1 VGAPPAPRPG
11 RDAKFDSRWLAARL
25 QELLP
30 SGAPHPPRYAVAWS
44 GGADSTALLHA
55 LAELRKH
62 TGKRAFTLRA
72 IHVDHGL
79 QPASAGWA
87 RRCRAEARR
96 WRVPLTVL
104 RVAISPEAGASP
116 EQAARE
122 ARYRAFTAEL
132 REGECLLLGQHARDQ
147 LETLLLRLL
156 RGGGPRGL
164 AAMPERRSLGS
175 GWLLRPVLDRHP
187 QMLRDYLSAHDIE
200 WIEDPSNDDPRYD
213 RNYLRAEVLPRLE
226 ARWPG
231 ALRTTARS
239 TRLLRESERSL
250 DASARRDLNAVRDG
264 DGVNI
269 PTMRRLPTRRRAGAL
284 RAWFDDASVRQPDEA
299 RLAQV
304 LTALTLR
311 DDARVE
317 VRWAD
322 TVLRRHD
329 DRLVLTHAS
338 EPAVAL
344 PEIAWRWAEGVLT
357 LPHGRV
363 MVAPDAQGDLDLDRL
378 PPVLRVRA
386 RPRGRARDL
395 DGRSVDVKSLLQESG
410 VPSWRRASLPFLH
423 DSREEHADG
432 GLVAIADLWF
442 ATSLRAG
449 VRTRHRGRIVWQP
462 S

>member
-1 VGAPPAPRPG
+1 MKPPAVR
-11 RDAKFDSRWLAARL
+11 RVAEFDPRWLGTRL

-30 SGAPHPPRYAVAWS
+30 PEAARPPRYVVAWS
-44 GGADSTALLHA
+44 GGADSTALLFA
-55 LAELRKH
+55 LAELRKQAG
-62 TGKRAFTLRA
+62 TRAFSLRA

-79 QPASAGWA
+79 QPASSGWA
-87 RRCRAEARR
+87 KRCRADARR
-96 WRVPLTVL
+96 WRVPLTVKS
-104 RVAISPEAGASP
+104 VAVVAESGESP
-116 EQAARE
+116 EQAARD
-122 ARYRAFTAEL
+122 ARYRAFTEDL
-132 REGECLLLGQHARDQ
+132 RPGECLLLAQHARDQ

-164 AAMPERRSLGS
+164 AAIPERRPLGA
-175 GWLLRPVLDRHP
+175 GWLLRPLLDRHP
-187 QMLRDYLSAHDIE
+187 QALRDHLQANGVD
-200 WIEDPSNDDPRYD
+200 WIEDPSNDDARYD

-239 TRLLRESERSL
+239 TRLLRESERTI

-264 DGVNI
+264 DGIAI
-269 PTMRRLPTRRRAGAL
+269 PPMRRLSMARRAGTL
-284 RAWFDDASVRQPDEA
+284 RAWFDDARIRQPDEA
-299 RLAQV
+299 RLAQI
-304 LTALTLR
+304 LSALSLR
-311 DDARVE
+311 EDARVE

-322 TVLRRHD
+322 NVLRRHD

-338 EPAVAL
+338 EPAAVL
-344 PEIAWRWAEGVLT
+344 QDLDWRWAEGMLT
-357 LPHGRV
+357 LPHGRLV
-363 MVAPDAQGDLDLDRL
+363 VAADAQGDLDLDRL
-378 PPVLRVRA
+378 PPVLRIRA

-423 DSREEHADG
+423 DAREERTDG

-442 ATSLRAG
+442 AASLRVSA
-449 VRTRHRGRIVWQP
+449 RTRHRGRIVWQA